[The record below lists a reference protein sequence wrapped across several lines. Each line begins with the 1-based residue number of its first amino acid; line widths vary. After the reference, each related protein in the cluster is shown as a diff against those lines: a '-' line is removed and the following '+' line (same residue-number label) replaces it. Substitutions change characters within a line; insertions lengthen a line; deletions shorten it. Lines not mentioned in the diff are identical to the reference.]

1 MGENCYRDICLRGK
15 MTMGEK
21 TFKNTSIMSTSMDK
35 LFDDVECHKK
45 NDLMSDVKNCVI
57 N

>member
-1 MGENCYRDICLRGK
+1 
-15 MTMGEK
+15 
-21 TFKNTSIMSTSMDK
+21 MSNSMDK

>member
-21 TFKNTSIMSTSMDK
+21 TFKNTSIVSNSMDK
-35 LFDDVECHKK
+35 LLNDVECHKK